1 MTCRHDDARPTDP
14 SYTHGRAELGRGETW
29 EFRPPPSLPPS
40 SSVRPSVSLPMRT
53 QKRNPRIERA
63 GARALARLGVRN
75 MMIMAAYKEEDEL
88 SVGRL
93 GGGRESGRRA
103 AQASHLAG

>member
-1 MTCRHDDARPTDP
+1 
-14 SYTHGRAELGRGETW
+14 
-29 EFRPPPSLPPS
+29 
-40 SSVRPSVSLPMRT
+40 MRT